1 MKSFSLSLLLALI
14 IGQTAAFVASP
25 NKAAVKT
32 EESSTSLAYGYGA
45 FTTMVHDTPLVL
57 TRL

>member
-32 EESSTSLAYGYGA
+32 EESLTSLSSYYGA
-45 FTTMVHDTPLVL
+45 FTTMVVYMTP
-57 TRL
+57 RLY